1 LRLPTLCQNLEYV
14 ESGREVAARSPG
26 RTRTSGWFL
35 DRRQSGER
43 KPRAQ
48 EKPATRGGGRSWLE
62 LSIGGAPRSCPTSLV
77 LLGPEPCNPVYY
89 WMACSALSERWVE
102 AHRIAVPCR
111 LPHVILSNHPK
122 SLFLHYC
129 RISVHF
135 LSTNTCAIPVGLD
148 LDQALFEVLLV
159 YPPYLPS
166 GSHVSPRGGTAA
178 AETTPVLVGWDPT
191 RRRAVAGCEE
201 SPVFSTQCAVAWH
214 RAKQAKCS
222 VSCVF

>member
-1 LRLPTLCQNLEYV
+1 MKKNGAVLRLPTLCQNLEYV

-48 EKPATRGGGRSWLE
+48 EKPETRGGGRSWLE

-111 LPHVILSNHPK
+111 LPHLILSNHPK
-122 SLFLHYC
+122 SLFFYIIAASASTASRQIHAPSQLDWIWIKHYSKFC
-129 RISVHF
+129 LCIRRTS
-135 LSTNTCAIPVGLD
+135 P
-148 LDQALFEVLLV
+148 LV
-159 YPPYLPS
+159 PM
-166 GSHVSPRGGTAA
+166 
-178 AETTPVLVGWDPT
+178 
-191 RRRAVAGCEE
+191 
-201 SPVFSTQCAVAWH
+201 
-214 RAKQAKCS
+214 
-222 VSCVF
+222 

>member
-1 LRLPTLCQNLEYV
+1 MKKNGAVLRLPTLCQNLEYV

-89 WMACSALSERWVE
+89 WSRGWMACSALSERWVE
-102 AHRIAVPCR
+102 THRIAVPCR
-111 LPHVILSNHPK
+111 LPHLILSNHPK
-122 SLFLHYC
+122 SLFFTLLPHQRPLPLDKYM
-129 RISVHF
+129 RHPSWIGFGS
-135 LSTNTCAIPVGLD
+135 STIRSFACVSAVPHLWFPCEPAWGHGGRGNHPRV
-148 LDQALFEVLLV
+148 
-159 YPPYLPS
+159 S
-166 GSHVSPRGGTAA
+166 GMGPHT
-178 AETTPVLVGWDPT
+178 
-191 RRRAVAGCEE
+191 
-201 SPVFSTQCAVAWH
+201 
-214 RAKQAKCS
+214 
-222 VSCVF
+222 